1 MRRTASV
8 LFTAVILA
16 IMALP
21 LFAQA
26 PDGKPL
32 YLKHCRS
39 CHGTTGTP
47 TNQAKRE
54 HPDIRALD
62 AAFLSKIPVDSVV
75 AVIANGFE
83 KGDEMKPF
91 RKKMTAEEILAVA
104 RYVKEVLGA
113 PKPK

>member
-1 MRRTASV
+1 MNCLTTS
-8 LFTAVILA
+8 FAVITLA
-16 IMALP
+16 VLSP
-21 LFAQA
+21 RLSAQT

-39 CHGTTGTP
+39 CHGTTGAP

-62 AAFLSKIPVDSVV
+62 AEFLSKLSQDSLI
-75 AVIANGFE
+75 AVITNGFE
-83 KGDEMKPF
+83 KGEEMKPF
-91 RKKMTAEEILAVA
+91 KKKMTPQEIEAVA

>member
-1 MRRTASV
+1 MNRLTTSFAAITFAV
-8 LFTAVILA
+8 LSSRLS
-16 IMALP
+16 
-21 LFAQA
+21 AQA

-39 CHGTTGTP
+39 CHGTTGAP

-62 AAFLSKIPVDSVV
+62 AEFLSKLSQDSLI
-75 AVIANGFE
+75 AVITNGFE

-91 RKKMTAEEILAVA
+91 KKKMTPQEIEAVA